1 MSDLDLSTRLGTPSD
16 LPTRGVGC
24 PHGPGARVVGP
35 GGPGDHALAW
45 GFLAGYQTVLFSAGD
60 RSINLPDQLQIT
72 RRRDSGADNT
82 YLQCYSQRGSGTAPP
97 WDAVVPASSPW
108 LGPAWA
114 CRRHRDCRSAG
125 LVVGRGRTK
134 SGGRPHSLRAV
145 RHGPLVLEIATSS
158 DNSTAARPTGAR
170 HCCVRH
176 SWSEEGDRVVIG
188 PRSTRLGIETTLP
201 PSSAEYQTP
210 SAQTQP
216 EPGLRERPSY
226 RPETSPEWR
235 AGATAAPWIGQA

>member
-35 GGPGDHALAW
+35 GGAGDPALAW

-60 RSINLPDQLQIT
+60 RSINLPDQLQAVETPAQIMPT
-72 RRRDSGADNT
+72 CTLLAEGKRDGSPVGRYGPGIQPMARSG
-82 YLQCYSQRGSGTAPP
+82 LE
-97 WDAVVPASSPW
+97 
-108 LGPAWA
+108 A

-176 SWSEEGDRVVIG
+176 PWSEEGDRVVIG
-188 PRSTRLGIETTLP
+188 PRSTRLGIETPLP
-201 PSSAEYQTP
+201 P
-210 SAQTQP
+210 
-216 EPGLRERPSY
+216 
-226 RPETSPEWR
+226 
-235 AGATAAPWIGQA
+235 